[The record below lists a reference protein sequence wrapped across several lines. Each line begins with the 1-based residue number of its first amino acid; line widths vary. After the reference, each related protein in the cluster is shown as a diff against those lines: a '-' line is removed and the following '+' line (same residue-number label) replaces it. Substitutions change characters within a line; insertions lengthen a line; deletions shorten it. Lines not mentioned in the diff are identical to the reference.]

1 MPRRSQLKAA
11 GKNDAWFAVFF
22 IAAIVIAALIP
33 RHDDAGTSDRPAPV
47 PAAQIKE

>member
-1 MPRRSQLKAA
+1 MPRRSRLKAA

-33 RHDDAGTSDRPAPV
+33 RHDDAGSSARPAPV